1 MSYDQL
7 WQGPARRLR
16 STALSLMVNE
26 LEYEHLDEVLGRII
40 ILLRREQEM
49 LPGRQP
55 GPDSRH
61 AAAQRFAD
69 SITLLQE
76 DFALLVADW
85 KDGMAHEAF
94 VKRLEEYKIRWFRQL
109 PK

>member
-69 SITLLQE
+69 SIALLQE
-76 DFALLVADW
+76 DFALLLADW
-85 KDGMAHEAF
+85 KDGMTHDVFAN
-94 VKRLEEYKIRWFRQL
+94 KLEEYKIRWFRQL

>member
-26 LEYEHLDEVLGRII
+26 LEYEHLDEVLGRTI

-49 LPGRQP
+49 LPWRQP
-55 GPDSRH
+55 GPDSH
-61 AAAQRFAD
+61 HDAAQRFAD

-94 VKRLEEYKIRWFRQL
+94 VKRLEEYEIRWFRQL

>member
-49 LPGRQP
+49 LPWRQP
-55 GPDSRH
+55 GPDSH
-61 AAAQRFAD
+61 HDAAQRFAD

-94 VKRLEEYKIRWFRQL
+94 VKRLEECKIRWFRQL